1 MAYFEDLPEEY
12 QNKIIEGLKKSI
24 IKDLEK
30 SERKHI
36 MEEVNNHI
44 NVNNDHE
51 SIKRFVNDYC
61 L

>member
-1 MAYFEDLPEEY
+1 MAYFEDLPKEY
-12 QNKIIEGLKKSI
+12 QDKIIEGLKKDLM
-24 IKDLEK
+24 KDLEK

-36 MEEVNNHI
+36 IEEVNNHI

-51 SIKRFVNDYC
+51 SIKKFVVKYC